1 MDQDDINYKILRK
14 IQQQEKT
21 LPLLTKIDRNFYE
34 KFSEYLTNLQRIAAN
49 EENTQKKQLFD
60 DEIQNTKKIGLNIYE
75 LREKKIVQT
84 ALSKVRGGK
93 PDLTNLLKI
102 EKKLFDSLVEQI
114 IVSRGEILEQK
125 VEKKRDT
132 KSKPKTVEKEKEPNT
147 NAIVQVV
154 QDTPEFVGTDMK
166 TYSLRKDDI
175 LTLPDEMSELL
186 LKRGVVKLIK

>member
-1 MDQDDINYKILRK
+1 MDQEDINYKTLRR

-60 DEIQNTKKIGLNIYE
+60 DEIQNTNKIGFNIYE
-75 LREKKIVQT
+75 LREKKIVQA

-93 PDLTNLLKI
+93 PDLTNLLEI

-125 VEKKRDT
+125 
-132 KSKPKTVEKEKEPNT
+132 
-147 NAIVQVV
+147 
-154 QDTPEFVGTDMK
+154 
-166 TYSLRKDDI
+166 
-175 LTLPDEMSELL
+175 
-186 LKRGVVKLIK
+186 

>member
-1 MDQDDINYKILRK
+1 MDQDDINYKTLRK

-21 LPLLTKIDRNFYE
+21 LPLLTKIDQNFYT

-49 EENTQKKQLFD
+49 EENTQKKKLFD
-60 DEIQNTKKIGLNIYE
+60 DEIQNTKKIGFNIYE
-75 LREKKIVQT
+75 LREKKIAQA

-93 PDLTNLLKI
+93 PDLTNLLKV

-114 IVSRGEILEQK
+114 IASRGEIFEQK
-125 VEKKRDT
+125 VEKKIDA
-132 KSKPKTVEKEKEPNT
+132 KSKPETGEKEKEPNT
-147 NAIVQVV
+147 NAIVRVV

-175 LTLPDEMSELL
+175 LTFPDEMSGPL
-186 LKRGVVKLIK
+186 LKRGVVKQIK

>member
-1 MDQDDINYKILRK
+1 MDQDDINYKTLRK

-21 LPLLTKIDRNFYE
+21 SPLLTKIDRNFYT
-34 KFSEYLTNLQRIAAN
+34 KFSEYLTNLQRIAEN
-49 EENTQKKQLFD
+49 EENSQKIKLFD
-60 DEIQNTKKIGLNIYE
+60 DEIQNTKKIGFNIYE
-75 LREKKIVQT
+75 LREKKIVQA

-93 PDLTNLLKI
+93 PDLTNLLEI
-102 EKKLFDSLVEQI
+102 EKKLFDSLVEQV

-132 KSKPKTVEKEKEPNT
+132 KSKPETVEKEKEPNT
-147 NAIVQVV
+147 NAIVRVV

-175 LTLPDEMSELL
+175 LTLPDEMSGPL
-186 LKRGVVKLIK
+186 LKRDVVKQIR